1 MKNFNIFGAHRNIT
15 RKRYEI
21 GSNVTIK
28 TPQRRQW
35 RRSGIFIVNL
45 EHISSTCIVTL
56 NK

>member
-28 TPQRRQW
+28 TPERRQW
-35 RRSGIFIVNL
+35 RHSGIFIVNL